1 LPSRIDRALER
12 HDPAAWQHTLQYRDR
27 AELPF
32 DVTRIPPPLAVM
44 PDTTVYIDGLKGRLP
59 AIVAR
64 LLIDRPILH
73 SAAACAEL
81 AISLGH
87 LDPAHGDTARHAE
100 PLLATLR
107 HMPPERV
114 LAPSADAW
122 IEASLMAGTLAR
134 IQGYPREQR
143 RKLLHDAIL
152 VLAAGEAGA
161 VLISRNQRDMDLLLQ
176 LRPSGRVLL
185 YEVA

>member
-1 LPSRIDRALER
+1 MPSRIDRALER
-12 HDPAAWQHTLQYRDR
+12 HDPTAWRQPLTYRDR

-32 DVTRIPPPLAVM
+32 DAALLSPALAVM
-44 PDTTVYIDGLKGRLP
+44 PDTTVYIDNLKGHLP
-59 AIVAR
+59 TEVKQ
-64 LLIDRPILH
+64 LLVDRRVLH
-73 SAAACAEL
+73 SAVACAEL

-87 LDPAHGDTARHAE
+87 LDPAHEDTARHAV
-100 PLLATLR
+100 PLLDTLR
-107 HMPPERV
+107 RMAPELV

-134 IQGYPREQR
+134 IQGYAKEQR

-152 VLAAGEAGA
+152 FLAAGEAGA
-161 VLISRNQRDMDLLLQ
+161 VLISRNLQDMDLLLQ

-185 YEVA
+185 YDAA

>member
-1 LPSRIDRALER
+1 
-12 HDPAAWQHTLQYRDR
+12 
-27 AELPF
+27 
-32 DVTRIPPPLAVM
+32 
-44 PDTTVYIDGLKGRLP
+44 
-59 AIVAR
+59 
-64 LLIDRPILH
+64 
-73 SAAACAEL
+73 
-81 AISLGH
+81 
-87 LDPAHGDTARHAE
+87 
-100 PLLATLR
+100 
-107 HMPPERV
+107 
-114 LAPSADAW
+114 
-122 IEASLMAGTLAR
+122 MAGTLAR

>member
-1 LPSRIDRALER
+1 MPSRIDRALER
-12 HDPAAWQHTLQYRDR
+12 HDPAAWHERLFHRTR

-32 DVTRIPPPLAVM
+32 DAARLPPTLAVM
-44 PDTTVYIDGLKGRLP
+44 PDTTVYIDGLQGRLP
-59 AIVAR
+59 AVVSQ
-64 LLIDRPILH
+64 LLVERQILH

-87 LDPAHGDTARHAE
+87 LDPAHEDTMRHAV
-100 PLLATLR
+100 PLLDTLR

-134 IQGYPREQR
+134 TQGYAKEQR
-143 RKLLHDAIL
+143 RQLLHDAIL
-152 VLAAGEAGA
+152 FLAAGEAGA
-161 VLISRNQRDMDLLLQ
+161 VLLSRNLRDMDLLLQ
-176 LRPSGRVLL
+176 LRPGARVLL
-185 YEVA
+185 YEAA